1 MAIYLGLILAGL
13 VVSAWL
19 IHRDGIAIG
28 REQAD
33 ADRARRMRNLRQN
46 HEALRTE
53 FDNR

>member
-1 MAIYLGLILAGL
+1 MAIYLGLVFAGL

-19 IHRDGIAIG
+19 IHRDGSAIG

-33 ADRARRMRNLRQN
+33 ADRARRLRNLRQN